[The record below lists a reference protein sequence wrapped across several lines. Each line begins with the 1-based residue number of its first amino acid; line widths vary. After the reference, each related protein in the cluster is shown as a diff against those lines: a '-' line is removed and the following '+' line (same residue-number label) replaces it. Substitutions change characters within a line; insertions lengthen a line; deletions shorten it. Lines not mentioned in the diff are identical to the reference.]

1 MINPMMLMQMLRGGN
16 PQQAIMNAM
25 RNQAGQNPVLNN
37 ALDMAEKQDAKGLE
51 QLAIKLCESNGVNA
65 DDMVKQIKSQFGM
78 KSIRYM

>member
-1 MINPMMLMQMLRGGN
+1 MINPMMLMQMLRGGS

-51 QLAIKLCESNGVNA
+51 QLARNLCESNGVNA

-78 KSIRYM
+78 K

>member
-1 MINPMMLMQMLRGGN
+1 MINPMMLMQMLRGAN

-51 QLAIKLCESNGVNA
+51 QLARNLCESNGVNA

-78 KSIRYM
+78 K

>member
-16 PQQAIMNAM
+16 PQQEIMNAM

-51 QLAIKLCESNGVNA
+51 QLARNLCESNGVNA
-65 DDMVKQIKSQFGM
+65 DDMIKQIKSQFGM
-78 KSIRYM
+78 K

>member
-51 QLAIKLCESNGVNA
+51 QLARNLCKSNGVNA
-65 DDMVKQIKSQFGM
+65 DDMVKQIKSRFGM
-78 KSIRYM
+78 K

>member
-1 MINPMMLMQMLRGGN
+1 MINPMMLMQMLRGEN

-51 QLAIKLCESNGVNA
+51 QLARNLCESNGVNA
-65 DDMVKQIKSQFGM
+65 DDMVKQIKSRFGI
-78 KSIRYM
+78 K

>member
-37 ALDMAEKQDAKGLE
+37 ALDMAEKQDTKGLE
-51 QLAIKLCESNGVNA
+51 QLARNLCESNGVNA

-78 KSIRYM
+78 K

>member
-25 RNQAGQNPVLNN
+25 RNQSGQNPVLNN

-51 QLAIKLCESNGVNA
+51 QLARNLCESNGVNA

-78 KSIRYM
+78 K

>member
-16 PQQAIMNAM
+16 PQQVIMNAM
-25 RNQAGQNPVLNN
+25 RNQAGQNPFLNN

-51 QLAIKLCESNGVNA
+51 QLARNLCESNGVNA

-78 KSIRYM
+78 K

>member
-51 QLAIKLCESNGVNA
+51 QLARNLCESNGVNA

-78 KSIRYM
+78 K

>member
-1 MINPMMLMQMLRGGN
+1 MINPMVLMQMLRGGN

-51 QLAIKLCESNGVNA
+51 QLARNLCESNGVNA
-65 DDMVKQIKSQFGM
+65 DEMVRQIKSQFGM
-78 KSIRYM
+78 K

>member
-1 MINPMMLMQMLRGGN
+1 MINPMMLVQMLRGGN
-16 PQQAIMNAM
+16 PQQAIMNVM

-51 QLAIKLCESNGVNA
+51 QLARNLCESNGVNA

-78 KSIRYM
+78 K

>member
-1 MINPMMLMQMLRGGN
+1 MINPMQIMQMLRGGN

-51 QLAIKLCESNGVNA
+51 QLARNLCESNGVNA
-65 DDMVKQIKSQFGM
+65 DDMVKQIKSRFGM
-78 KSIRYM
+78 K

>member
-25 RNQAGQNPVLNN
+25 RNQAGQNPFLNN
-37 ALDMAEKQDAKGLE
+37 ALDMAEKQDEKGLE
-51 QLAIKLCESNGVNA
+51 QLARNLCESNGVNA

-78 KSIRYM
+78 K

>member
-1 MINPMMLMQMLRGGN
+1 MINPMMLMQMLKGGN

-37 ALDMAEKQDAKGLE
+37 ALDMAEKQDTKGLE
-51 QLAIKLCESNGVNA
+51 QLARNLCESNGVNA

-78 KSIRYM
+78 K

>member
-1 MINPMMLMQMLRGGN
+1 MINPMMLMQMFRGGN

-51 QLAIKLCESNGVNA
+51 QLARNLCKSNGVNA
-65 DDMVKQIKSQFGM
+65 DDMVKQIKSRFGM
-78 KSIRYM
+78 K

>member
-51 QLAIKLCESNGVNA
+51 QLARNLCESNGVNA
-65 DDMVKQIKSQFGM
+65 DEMVRQIKSQFGM
-78 KSIRYM
+78 K

>member
-1 MINPMMLMQMLRGGN
+1 MINPMQIMRMLRGGN

-51 QLAIKLCESNGVNA
+51 QLARNLCESNGVNA

-78 KSIRYM
+78 K

>member
-51 QLAIKLCESNGVNA
+51 QLARNLCESNGVNA
-65 DDMVKQIKSQFGM
+65 DDMVKQIKSRFGM
-78 KSIRYM
+78 K

>member
-25 RNQAGQNPVLNN
+25 RNQAGQNPVMNN

-51 QLAIKLCESNGVNA
+51 QLARNLCESNGVNA

-78 KSIRYM
+78 K

>member
-51 QLAIKLCESNGVNA
+51 QLARNLCESNGVNA
-65 DDMVKQIKSQFGM
+65 DDMAKQIKSQFGM
-78 KSIRYM
+78 K

>member
-37 ALDMAEKQDAKGLE
+37 ALDMVEKQDAKGLE
-51 QLAIKLCESNGVNA
+51 QLARNLCESNGVNA

-78 KSIRYM
+78 K

>member
-1 MINPMMLMQMLRGGN
+1 MISPMMLMQILRGGN

-51 QLAIKLCESNGVNA
+51 QLARNLCESNGVNA
-65 DDMVKQIKSQFGM
+65 DDMVKQIKSQFGI
-78 KSIRYM
+78 K

>member
-1 MINPMMLMQMLRGGN
+1 MINHMMLMQMLRGGN

-25 RNQAGQNPVLNN
+25 RNQAGRNPVLNN

-51 QLAIKLCESNGVNA
+51 QLARNLCESNGVNA

-78 KSIRYM
+78 K

>member
-1 MINPMMLMQMLRGGN
+1 MINPMQIMQMLRGGS

-51 QLAIKLCESNGVNA
+51 QLARNLCDSNGVNA

-78 KSIRYM
+78 K

>member
-1 MINPMMLMQMLRGGN
+1 MMNPVQLMQMLRGGN

-51 QLAIKLCESNGVNA
+51 QLARNLCESNGVNA

-78 KSIRYM
+78 K

>member
-51 QLAIKLCESNGVNA
+51 QLARNLCESKGVNA

-78 KSIRYM
+78 K